1 MATPAGVS
9 GELPISGG
17 MLRAVIIPG
26 EGRNQIRSVQF
37 SGPFKAATP
46 AALAGLQEALG
57 GKTIDEA
64 PGLIEDYFRDHP
76 GAITGAAPGEFLTAL
91 TLAFMKVR
99 MASSSAPDPNAWKQ
113 ELR

>member
-1 MATPAGVS
+1 VAASEGVS

-17 MLRAVIIPG
+17 VLRAVIVPG
-26 EGRNQIRSVQF
+26 EGRNQVRSVRF
-37 SGPFKAATP
+37 SGPFQVASP
-46 AALAGLQEALG
+46 AALSGLQDALA

-64 PGLIEDYFRDHP
+64 PGVIEDYFRDHP
-76 GAITGAAPGEFLTAL
+76 GAITGAVPGEFLTVL

-99 MASSSAPDPNAWKQ
+99 MASSSAPDPNAWKK

>member
-1 MATPAGVS
+1 MATSAGVS
-9 GELPISGG
+9 GELPIAGG
-17 MLRAVIIPG
+17 MLRAVIVPG
-26 EGRNQIRSVQF
+26 QGRNQIRSVQF
-37 SGPFKAATP
+37 SGPFQAATP
-46 AALAGLQEALG
+46 AALSGLQEALA

-76 GAITGAAPGEFLTAL
+76 GAITGAAPGEFLTAM

-99 MASSSAPDPNAWKQ
+99 MASSSAPDPNAWKK